1 MQLAR
6 VPAVFASLTS
16 HLCLAASG
24 NEWQKDRQFHA
35 LNAEAELVEVK
46 AVRGGRECL
55 VTNTDVVVG
64 DVLLVD
70 TGDRVVA
77 DGIVVEAHGL
87 SIDEARAPTLAH
99 TLSQGFRRRSAW
111 VPWSTASLLRRP
123 DRQLTRAGP
132 GTWALLH
139 ERPAAQAASVWPC
152 VRFLCAMQFQPGAC
166 LGARRRGMGP
176 NRIYAGSPA
185 CAA

>member
-1 MQLAR
+1 M
-6 VPAVFASLTS
+6 FASLTS
-16 HLCLAASG
+16 QLCLAASG

-87 SIDEARAPTLAH
+87 TIDEARAPTLAH
-99 TLSQGFRRRSAW
+99 TLSHGFWRRSAW
-111 VPWSTASLLRRP
+111 VPWSTALLLRRP

-132 GTWALLH
+132 GKGLAVQALSGTGGFSMAL
-139 ERPAAQAASVWPC
+139 RGFPLRNAVPT
-152 VRFLCAMQFQPGAC
+152 
-166 LGARRRGMGP
+166 RRLPRRTLTRYGP
-176 NRIYAGSPA
+176 NRIHAGSPA
-185 CAA
+185 CFA